1 MSEESKKKNV
11 LVTGVAGLLGSHV
24 ASFLIKKGHN
34 VVGID
39 NLSGGY
45 SENIPEEV
53 KFYHA
58 DLLRTS
64 LVKSVIKNEK
74 IDVVY
79 HFAAYAAVGLSPFIR
94 KFNYENNVIA
104 SVNLINSSI
113 ENNVEKF
120 VFASSMDVY
129 GAQEPPFT
137 ENMIP
142 MPQDP
147 YGIAKYAIEQD
158 LGNAYRQ
165 FGLNYTIIRPHNI
178 IGPHQNIWDRYR
190 NVAGI
195 WIRKAMLG
203 DPLTI
208 YGDGEQ
214 RRAFSDVKYYLEAF
228 ESLIWNR
235 STDQQT
241 FNIGADRDVS
251 INELARIVQDV
262 AHQRMGIRPRLLHL
276 EPRDEV
282 KNMWCNHDKAK
293 NILNFVDK
301 TNLYD
306 LILETW
312 DWAVQIKPKPVK
324 YMKYEI
330 DKGIYSY
337 WRKNEKK

>member
-1 MSEESKKKNV
+1 MSEEFKPKRI
-11 LVTGVAGLLGSHV
+11 LVTGIAGLLGSHV

-34 VVGID
+34 IIGID

-45 SENIPEEV
+45 LENIPPRA
-53 KFYHA
+53 KFYKI
-58 DLLRTS
+58 DLLDSEAVDRIIHDH
-64 LVKSVIKNEK
+64 SVDI
-74 IDVVY
+74 VY

-94 KFNYENNVIA
+94 RFNYQNNVIA

-113 ENNVEKF
+113 KNNIEKF

-137 ENMIP
+137 EELNP
-142 MPQDP
+142 HPLDP
-147 YGIAKYAIEQD
+147 YGIAKYAIEMD
-158 LGNAYRQ
+158 LENAYRQ

-195 WIRKAMLG
+195 WIRKAMAVE
-203 DPLTI
+203 PLTI

-214 RRAFSDVKYYLEAF
+214 RRAFSDVKYYVEPF
-228 ESLIWNR
+228 ESLIW
-235 STDQQT
+235 SKCTDQET
-241 FNIGADRDVS
+241 INLGADQDVS
-251 INELARIVQDV
+251 INELAEIVQDV
-262 AHQRMGIRPRLLHL
+262 AHYKMGIRPPLVYL

-293 NILNFVDK
+293 NILNFKDE
-301 TNLYD
+301 TD
-306 LILETW
+306 LFELISKTW
-312 DWAVQIKPKPVK
+312 DWAVQIKAKPVK

-330 DKGIYSY
+330 NKGLYSY
-337 WRKNEKK
+337 WSNSGKT